1 MKVIK
6 DDICNDIINDLL
18 RRKIQNYLILDK
30 LVDNDIAI
38 FKIKNDWIHKKRD
51 DILDYSEVYLLT
63 KEELDKK
70 IYEYTNIYKPF
81 YDIIKNSKYNEIL
94 QLINNQDKNRQLVY

>member
-38 FKIKNDWIHKKRD
+38 FKIKND
-51 DILDYSEVYLLT
+51 
-63 KEELDKK
+63 
-70 IYEYTNIYKPF
+70 
-81 YDIIKNSKYNEIL
+81 
-94 QLINNQDKNRQLVY
+94 